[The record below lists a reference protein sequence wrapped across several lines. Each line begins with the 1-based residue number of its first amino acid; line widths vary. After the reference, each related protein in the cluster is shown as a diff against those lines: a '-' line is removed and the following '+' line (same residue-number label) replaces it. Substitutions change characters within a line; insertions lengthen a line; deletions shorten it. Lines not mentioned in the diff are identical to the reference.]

1 MFQYK
6 HPNFAKLVQEYCSLV
21 MVSEQGTPT
30 AFGIHL
36 NSWNS
41 YFFLQRLQI
50 VSKSNFGNT
59 AKMMEIVNSI
69 LYPFKIPFL
78 ASSQIYWLYL
88 LSTILLAT
96 ILYIVGLANRGKE
109 KSFLEYL
116 LPKEVYLHPSSIA
129 LYKYFF
135 LISLFQIFFVV
146 PTTLFLAKVA
156 DITCQG
162 LIQIT
167 GITTPFAVTSPQL
180 WQQIV
185 FSIFVALLGDFANFF
200 YHYLAHKIPLLWEFH
215 KVHHSAEVITPL
227 TVYRIHPFEMFLGT
241 ITIVTITNFGAG
253 IWIFLFGN
261 GMKELLIYGVSFEIF
276 IFYLAGYNLR
286 HSHIWLAYPQW
297 ISHIFISP
305 AQHQIHHSVDPKH
318 YDKNFGYIFAF
329 WDWMFGCLYVPSN
342 YEKLSFGLS
351 NGESNLFNSVTNMFL
366 QPLRAIRQRIS
377 KNSV

>member
-1 MFQYK
+1 
-6 HPNFAKLVQEYCSLV
+6 
-21 MVSEQGTPT
+21 
-30 AFGIHL
+30 
-36 NSWNS
+36 
-41 YFFLQRLQI
+41 
-50 VSKSNFGNT
+50 
-59 AKMMEIVNSI
+59 MMEILNSI

-135 LISLFQIFFVV
+135 LISLFEIFFVV
-146 PTTLFLAKVA
+146 PTTLFLAKIA

-167 GITTPFAVTSPQL
+167 GITTPSIVTIPQL

-185 FSIFVALLGDFANFF
+185 FSLFIALLGDFANFF
-200 YHYLAHKIPLLWEFH
+200 YHSLAHKIPILWEFH

-253 IWIFLFGN
+253 IWIYLFGN
-261 GMKELLIYGVSFEIF
+261 GMKGLLIYGVSFEIF

-329 WDWMFGCLYVPSN
+329 WDWMFGSLYVPSN

>member
-1 MFQYK
+1 
-6 HPNFAKLVQEYCSLV
+6 
-21 MVSEQGTPT
+21 
-30 AFGIHL
+30 
-36 NSWNS
+36 
-41 YFFLQRLQI
+41 
-50 VSKSNFGNT
+50 
-59 AKMMEIVNSI
+59 MMDIVNRI
-69 LYPFKIPFL
+69 LYPFKVPFM
-78 ASSQIYWLYL
+78 AVSQIYWLYL
-88 LSTILLAT
+88 LSTIILAT
-96 ILYIVGLANRGKE
+96 ILYIVGLANRDKE
-109 KSFLEYL
+109 KNFIEYL
-116 LPKEVYLHPSSIA
+116 LPKEIYLHPASIA

-135 LISLFQIFFVV
+135 LISLFEIFFVV
-146 PTTLFLAKVA
+146 PTTLSLEKVA
-156 DITCQG
+156 DITCQS

-167 GITTPFAVTSPQL
+167 GITTPFAATVPQL

-185 FSIFVALLGDFANFF
+185 FSIFLALLGDFANFL

-227 TVYRIHPFEMFLGT
+227 TVYRIHPVDMFLGT

-253 IWIFLFGN
+253 IWIYLFGN

-329 WDWMFGCLYVPSN
+329 WDWIFGSLYVPQN

-351 NGESNLFNSVTNMFL
+351 DGESNLFNNVTNMFL
-366 QPLRAIRQRIS
+366 QPLRAIGEGIS
-377 KNSV
+377 KRLV